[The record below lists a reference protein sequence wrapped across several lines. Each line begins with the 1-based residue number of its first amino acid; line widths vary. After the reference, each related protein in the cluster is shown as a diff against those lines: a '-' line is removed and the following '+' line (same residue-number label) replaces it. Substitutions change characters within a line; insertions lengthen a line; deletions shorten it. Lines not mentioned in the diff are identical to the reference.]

1 LRSGSH
7 AAWQTAIV
15 CPFVYRISD
24 SILSGWVLDAVNAE
38 YNNGIVRQKTRVVD
52 TSPTGLAHNG
62 TPINDRRTPSPE
74 DGIYWYQCCGLAA
87 SLERNPIY
95 EEMGNMSGTDI
106 ALDGASLGDSP
117 DEVRTM
123 TTASAG
129 WRLCLLA
136 TTMLFAVVVALQWHG
151 HAYTSDLGSH
161 ADEAAHYVTG
171 LLVHDYLA
179 QHRTTSP
186 SVFAEQYYGHY
197 PKVGIG
203 HWPPVFYVLQGAWSL
218 VFQPSIASV
227 LALVA
232 LISALSGGLLTVIVT
247 RAQKLAVGLMAGFLF
262 VASPVVAQSS
272 CMIMADGLVALLMLS
287 ATLAFVRFMDSKEAK
302 YSLLFG
308 LLTAL
313 AFLTKG
319 NALALVLVPPIA
331 IVISK
336 RWELLARKSF
346 WLGPLLAMALGAP
359 WYWLTRNMEAGT
371 WVYPSPRV
379 AYTVDGLFFYAHTV
393 LRALGSLGTIL
404 AVIGLVHYVA
414 TPRNAARGRTTIAT
428 GLFALLAGV
437 MAVALIVPVG
447 LESRFILPAL
457 PPLIFFAAEGALW
470 IAIRV
475 GKLMPQT
482 KRYQTALCAGLLAI
496 ALVLGFAPVHKE
508 YSGLAKVADV
518 ILENSSPDYPS
529 VLIVSD
535 AAGEG
540 MFVADMALHRRES
553 QSIVVRGT
561 KALADSNWMGT
572 EYKSLCQDPRE
583 VVELLDKLPIT
594 YLVEDRSVGPAGLRP
609 HQKLV
614 EQAIADYPTY
624 FELLGKFSAV
634 RDGVQYPDSV
644 YLYRFLHTKTPDRVL
659 RLSMSRMFRSDIEVV
674 VPASKQ

>member
-1 LRSGSH
+1 
-7 AAWQTAIV
+7 
-15 CPFVYRISD
+15 
-24 SILSGWVLDAVNAE
+24 
-38 YNNGIVRQKTRVVD
+38 
-52 TSPTGLAHNG
+52 
-62 TPINDRRTPSPE
+62 
-74 DGIYWYQCCGLAA
+74 
-87 SLERNPIY
+87 
-95 EEMGNMSGTDI
+95 MSSTDI
-106 ALDGASLGDSP
+106 ALAGTSLANST
-117 DEVRTM
+117 DEVRSM

-136 TTMLFAVVVALQWHG
+136 TTMLFAVVLALQWHS
-151 HAYTSDLGSH
+151 HAYRSDLGSH

-186 SVFAEQYYGHY
+186 SGFAEQYYGHY
-197 PKVGIG
+197 PKVGLG
-203 HWPPVFYVLQGAWSL
+203 HWPPFFYLLQGVWSL
-218 VFQPSIASV
+218 IFQPSVASILV
-227 LALVA
+227 LVA
-232 LISALSGGLLTVIVT
+232 LISALSGGLITVLVT
-247 RAQKLAVGLMAGFLF
+247 RSQKLAVGLMAGFLF

-272 CMIMADGLVALLMLS
+272 SMIMADGLVALLMLS
-287 ATLAFVRFMDSKEAK
+287 ATLAFVRFMNSKEAAK

-319 NALALVLVPPIA
+319 SAVALVLVPPIA
-331 IVISK
+331 IMISK
-336 RWELLARKSF
+336 RWELLARKSI
-346 WLGPLLAMALGAP
+346 WLGPLLAMVLCAP

-371 WVYPSPRV
+371 WVYPAPRV
-379 AYTVDGLFFYAHTV
+379 VYTVGGLFFYASAV

-404 AVIGLVHYVA
+404 AAIGVVHYMA
-414 TPRNAARGRTTIAT
+414 APRSRTTIAT

-447 LESRFILPAL
+447 LELRFILPAL

-475 GKLMPQT
+475 GKLMPRT

-496 ALVLGFAPVHKE
+496 ALVLCFTPVHKE
-508 YSGLAKVADV
+508 YSGFTKVADV
-518 ILENSSPDYPS
+518 ILESSSPDYPS

-535 AAGEG
+535 APGEG

-572 EYKSLCQDPRE
+572 EYKSLCHDPRE
-583 VVELLDKLPIT
+583 VVDLLDKLPIT

-624 FELLGKFSAV
+624 FELLGEFSAV